1 MPRALITGITGQD
14 GGYLAEHLLSL
25 GYDVWGMARGQNE
38 TARAAAQE
46 RLPAVQLVDGD
57 LMELT
62 RLTRL
67 VEQVRPDEV
76 YNLGAATCA
85 PTSWSQPQA
94 TSQVTGLGTLHVLEA
109 IRLVAAAS
117 GSRAGSAA
125 GIRFFQASSSEM
137 FGVASETPL
146 NEDAALH
153 PGSPHGAAKVYAHYI
168 TINYRESYHLF
179 ACSGILFSHES
190 PRRRPE
196 HVSRAITLTAARIRG
211 GLQDEVRI
219 GDLEERRD
227 WGFAGDYVR
236 AMHLML
242 QQPAPDDFVIGTG
255 ETHSVREFAELA
267 FARAGLDAA
276 LFVRGS
282 AEISSPSDAAVPRAD
297 ASKARRVLGWRPTVG
312 FAELAE
318 MMVDADTALVGE
330 ELRRG
335 ALAQRPAARRLR
347 QAGAAVPDGGAAPE
361 RAAKS
366 A

>member
-14 GGYLAEHLLSL
+14 GGYLAEHLLSF
-25 GYDVWGMARGQNE
+25 GYEVWGMARGQNE
-38 TARAAAQE
+38 AACAAAQE
-46 RLPAVQLVDGD
+46 RLPAVQFVDGD
-57 LMELT
+57 LLELT

-76 YNLGAATCA
+76 YNLGAVTCA
-85 PTSWSQPQA
+85 PTSWAQPHL
-94 TSQVTGLGTLHVLEA
+94 TSRVTGLGTLHVLEA

-117 GSRAGSAA
+117 GSRAGSGA
-125 GIRFFQASSSEM
+125 GIRFFQASSGEM
-137 FGVASETPL
+137 FGATGETPQ
-146 NEDAALH
+146 NEDTTLH
-153 PGSPHGAAKVYAHYI
+153 PHSPYGAAKAYAHYI
-168 TINYRESYHLF
+168 TVNYRESYHLF

-190 PRRRPE
+190 PRRGPE
-196 HVSRAITLTAARIRG
+196 HVSRSITLAAARIRS

-267 FARAGLDAA
+267 SAHAGLDAA
-276 LFVRGS
+276 LFMRGS
-282 AEISSPSDAAVPRAD
+282 VEFSSPSEAAVPRAD
-297 ASKARRVLGWRPTVG
+297 ASKARLVLGWRPTVG

-318 MMVDADTALVGE
+318 MMVDADTALVAE
-330 ELRRG
+330 ELRWG
-335 ALAQRPAARRLR
+335 ALAPRPVMRRVR
-347 QAGAAVPDGGAAPE
+347 RAEAAVPDGGTAPK